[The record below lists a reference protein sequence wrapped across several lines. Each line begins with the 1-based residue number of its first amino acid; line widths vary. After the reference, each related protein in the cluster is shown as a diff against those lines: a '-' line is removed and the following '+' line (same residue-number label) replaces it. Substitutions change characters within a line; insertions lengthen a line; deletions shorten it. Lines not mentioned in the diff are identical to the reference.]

1 MKHSFILMCLVG
13 SFIGT
18 NLSAQ
23 RFITE
28 GINKRSPE
36 FKQTMRP
43 WEAGPLQWDEFQGEV
58 KSDTTINNFAWN
70 TRLSRTSQKVGNTTY
85 YYSKFFTYF
94 DQTESWTAP
103 KFKND
108 AMLQYNQILFDM
120 LELYS
125 RKATIEFNR
134 GNTATVDLSKINTEV
149 SKYDETESQYDNR
162 EITAEEISAFY
173 RRQFDKRAE
182 ELKKGTRMGTDG
194 SRLPYY
200 AADVALDLERTHY
213 DPQTSIEGLRTGV
226 SGEFYVGVSTMF
238 PRSDYYTSAYGLNLG
253 MSAGWSRHLFTLDI
267 SVGWGSEAKKD
278 IETKKGWILEGKHT
292 NYFQFYGN
300 YAFCTARTSKMQYF
314 PFIGLGMNGFN
325 VPKENKDDSNN
336 VPMKNGFSACAGMM
350 FDIIMHR
357 TVNIRN
363 SMMGSKADVG
373 YYAIRLKPYF
383 SMTHYNDLGWMP
395 AINLNVSFNWGG
407 YTLF

>member
-1 MKHSFILMCLVG
+1 MCLAV

-28 GINKRSPE
+28 GINMRTPDIT
-36 FKQTMRP
+36 QTMRA
-43 WEAGPLQWDEFQGEV
+43 WDAGPLQWDEFQGEV
-58 KSDTTINNFAWN
+58 TTDTIINNFAWN
-70 TRLSRTSQKVGNTTY
+70 TRVSRASQKVGNTTY

-108 AMLQYNQILFDM
+108 VMLQYNQILFDM

-125 RKATIEFNR
+125 RKATITLNR
-134 GNTATVDLSKINTEV
+134 RSTAAVDLPNMNAEA
-149 SKYDETESQYDNR
+149 SKYGETEPQYENR
-162 EITAEEISAFY
+162 EITAEEISNFY
-173 RRQFDKRAE
+173 RRQFDRLAAD
-182 ELKKGTRMGTDG
+182 LKKDTRMGTDG

-200 AADVALDLERTHY
+200 AADIALDLQRIHY
-213 DPQTSIEGLRTGV
+213 DPVSSIEGLRTGV
-226 SGEFYVGVSTMF
+226 TGELYVGVSTMF
-238 PRSDYYTSAYGLNLG
+238 PRSDYYTSAYGLNVG
-253 MSAGWSRHLFTLDI
+253 MSAGRSRHLFTLDI
-267 SVGWGSEAKKD
+267 SIGWGSKVKKD

-300 YAFCTARTSKMQYF
+300 YAFCTSRTSKMQYF
-314 PFIGLGMNGFN
+314 PFIGLGMNAFN
-325 VPKENKDDSNN
+325 VPKENKDDSND

-350 FDIIMHR
+350 FDIILHR
-357 TVNIRN
+357 TVNIH
-363 SMMGSKADVG
+363 SSFMGSKADVG

-395 AINLNVSFNWGG
+395 ALNLNVTFNWGG